1 MFAYCYLSI
10 YHTHYTLWSRYI
22 QRDTK
27 LSDWSELWQNGEKVS
42 SRQVFDL
49 TSWWRNQQ
57 STQSLCLFL
66 PWAHCS
72 QKDILTQ
79 AYDSFCMCHLV
90 ELNCKCSSP
99 SYYKVYNMAWSADL
113 YYFYSLFFPLM
124 ECYKS
129 SQEPEDNNSS
139 LSLLEVSKQL
149 KAQVLSHSQI
159 PGKDSI
165 SLYVSFK
172 DS

>member
-1 MFAYCYLSI
+1 
-10 YHTHYTLWSRYI
+10 
-22 QRDTK
+22 
-27 LSDWSELWQNGEKVS
+27 
-42 SRQVFDL
+42 
-49 TSWWRNQQ
+49 
-57 STQSLCLFL
+57 
-66 PWAHCS
+66 
-72 QKDILTQ
+72 
-79 AYDSFCMCHLV
+79 
-90 ELNCKCSSP
+90 
-99 SYYKVYNMAWSADL
+99 
-113 YYFYSLFFPLM
+113 M